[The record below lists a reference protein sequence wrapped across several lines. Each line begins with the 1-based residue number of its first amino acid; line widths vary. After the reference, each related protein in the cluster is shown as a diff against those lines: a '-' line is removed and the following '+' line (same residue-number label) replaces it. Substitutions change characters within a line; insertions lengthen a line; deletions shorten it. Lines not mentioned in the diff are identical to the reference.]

1 MRALRAWLVRLTAVF
16 QRSRSDKEL
25 TEELQIHLQM
35 HVEDNVRAGM
45 TLPEARRSA
54 QIKLGGF
61 AQTQELYRERRGLP
75 ALETFLG
82 DARFG
87 IRMLRKNLAFTAVAI
102 VTLALGIGA
111 NVAVFSIVNGVLLHP
126 LPFANA
132 DRLVMVGEREN
143 DGKPSTTSFA
153 TYEDWKARSKSFE
166 ELTLY
171 RQWQPTLMSP
181 GEPEQLIGLRVTNN
195 YFRTLGITMAAGRDF
210 TAADDRPAT
219 RFVVLLGH
227 DLWQR
232 RFNSDPKTVG
242 RTIDLSGRAFT
253 VVGILPANYESLIST
268 DLRASG
274 VEIWGALGYD
284 PALPDACR
292 TCRHLRAIGRL
303 RPGVSVAQAGAEVSA
318 VTDEL
323 RNEHPTDFSTGGAMV
338 APLYD
343 QLLGGVSATLYV
355 LWGAVG
361 FVLLIACANLAN
373 LLLARATHR
382 EREIAVRAALGAG
395 RIRIVRQVLVE
406 NCSLALM
413 GGLIGLLLAY
423 WTPQILTAIRV
434 ANLPRLD
441 QVHID
446 WRVVAFAFAVAL
458 FTGVLSGVVPAL
470 RMTKID
476 LQTALQEGARGSST
490 RGRGMRSFLVV
501 SEIAL
506 SLTLLL
512 GAGLLVRS
520 LLRLVNVRPGFEPE
534 HVLTLRVSPAGP
546 RYEKDEPVREYI
558 ARANEKLRTIPGVLA
573 SGTASQIP
581 FGGNFDTTWLHV
593 EGKMNANPAL
603 DPSAERY
610 VISDGYLQAMGIEL
624 LRGRDFSSR
633 DAQGA
638 EQVMLVNET
647 AAREICPGD
656 DAIGQHVHV
665 GDPKAAPRT
674 IVGIVGDVRH
684 YSLDAA
690 PTMQFYIPVTQT
702 DTFELVFAVRSV
714 GDPSQVAN
722 AVRLAIRAA
731 DETLPIY
738 RIAPMSE
745 YVAATMANRRLALI
759 LFASFA
765 GIALI
770 LSVVG
775 IYGVTEYTV
784 AQRTREIGIRMALG
798 AQNHQVLRLM
808 LSEGV
813 TLAIAGVLLGTVFS
827 FFLIGFLRSLVFGVA
842 ITDPLTFLA
851 ASAVLTAAAVVACWV
866 PSRKVITV
874 DPIIALRHE

>member
-1 MRALRAWLVRLTAVF
+1 MRILRAWLVRLAALF
-16 QRSRSDKEL
+16 HRSLKDKEL
-25 TEELQIHLQM
+25 TEELLIHLQM
-35 HVEDNVRAGM
+35 HIEDNVNAGM
-45 TLPEARRSA
+45 SVPEARRNA
-54 QIKLGGF
+54 QIKLGGLT
-61 AQTQELYRERRGLP
+61 QTQELYRERRALP
-75 ALETFLG
+75 MLETILS

-87 IRMLRKNLAFTAVAI
+87 IRMLRKNLGFTVVAI

-111 NVAVFSIVNGVLLHP
+111 NVAVFSIVNGILLHP

-132 DRLVMVGEREN
+132 DRLVMAGERE
-143 DGKPSTTSFA
+143 DEGKPSTTSFA

-171 RQWQPTLMSP
+171 RQWQPTLMDP
-181 GEPEQLIGLRVTNN
+181 GEPEQLIGLRVANN
-195 YFRTLGITMAAGRDF
+195 YFRALGIKMAAGRDF
-210 TAADDRPAT
+210 TAADDRPTT

-242 RTIDLSGRAFT
+242 RTINLSGRSFT
-253 VVGILPANYESLIST
+253 IVGILPANYESLISS
-268 DLRASG
+268 DLRARG

-284 PALPDACR
+284 ASLRDACR

-303 RPGVSVAQAGAEVSA
+303 RPGVSFAQAGAEVSA
-318 VTDEL
+318 ITDEL
-323 RNEHPTDFSTGGAMV
+323 RNEHPTEFPSRGAMV

-343 QLLGGVSATLYV
+343 ELLGDVSTTLYV
-355 LWGAVG
+355 LFGAVG

-382 EREIAVRAALGAG
+382 EREIAMRAALGAS
-395 RIRIVRQVLVE
+395 RARIVRQVLVE
-406 NCSLALM
+406 NCSLALA
-413 GGLIGLLLAY
+413 GGLLGLLLAY
-423 WTPQILTAIRV
+423 WTPQILTTIRA
-434 ANLPRLD
+434 ANLPRVD
-441 QVHID
+441 QVRID
-446 WRVVAFAFAVAL
+446 WHVLAFALGIAL

-470 RMTKID
+470 RMTKIN
-476 LQTALQEGARGSST
+476 LQTALQEGSRGSSA
-490 RGRGMRSFLVV
+490 GSGMRSFLVV

-520 LLRLVNVRPGFEPE
+520 LLRLVNVRPGFEPA
-534 HVLTLRVSPAGP
+534 HVLTLRVSPVGP
-546 RYEKDEPVREYI
+546 RYEKDEPMREYI
-558 ARANEKLRTIPGVLA
+558 ARANEGVRSIPGVVA

-581 FGGNFDTTWLHV
+581 FGGNFDTTGLHV

-610 VISDGYLQAMGIEL
+610 VISDGYLAAMGIAL
-624 LRGRDFSSR
+624 LRGRDISR
-633 DAQGA
+633 RDGQGS

-647 AAREICPGD
+647 TAREIWPGED
-656 DAIGQHVHV
+656 PIGQHVHV
-665 GDPKAAPRT
+665 GDAKAPPRT
-674 IVGIVGDVRH
+674 VVGIVSDVHH

-702 DTFELVFAVRSV
+702 DTSELVFAVRFA
-714 GDPSQVAN
+714 GDPSQVVN

-738 RIAPMSE
+738 RVVPMSE
-745 YVAATMANRRLALI
+745 YVAATMADRRLALS
-759 LFASFA
+759 LFGSFA

-798 AQNHQVLRLM
+798 AQNRQVLGLM
-808 LSEGV
+808 LRQGV
-813 TLAIAGVLLGTVFS
+813 TLAIVGVILGTVFS
-827 FFLIGFLRSLVFGVA
+827 IFLTGFLRTLVFGVA
-842 ITDPLTFLA
+842 LTDPLTFLA
-851 ASAVLTAAAVVACWV
+851 ASAVLTASAVVACWV
-866 PSRKVITV
+866 PSRKVIGV
-874 DPIIALRHE
+874 DPMIALRHE

>member
-1 MRALRAWLVRLTAVF
+1 MRILRAWLVRLAALF
-16 QRSRSDKEL
+16 HRSLKDKEL
-25 TEELQIHLQM
+25 TEELLIHLQM
-35 HVEDNVRAGM
+35 HIEDDVNAGM
-45 TLPEARRSA
+45 SVPEARRNA
-54 QIKLGGF
+54 QIKLGGLT
-61 AQTQELYRERRGLP
+61 QTQELYRERRALP
-75 ALETFLG
+75 MLETILS

-87 IRMLRKNLAFTAVAI
+87 IRMLRKNLGFTVVAI

-111 NVAVFSIVNGVLLHP
+111 NVAVFSIVNGILLHP

-132 DRLVMVGEREN
+132 DRLVMAGERE
-143 DGKPSTTSFA
+143 DEGKPSTTSFA

-171 RQWQPTLMSP
+171 RQWQPTLMDP
-181 GEPEQLIGLRVTNN
+181 GEPEQLIGLRVANN
-195 YFRTLGITMAAGRDF
+195 YFRALGIKMAAGRDF
-210 TAADDRPAT
+210 TAADDRPTT

-242 RTIDLSGRAFT
+242 RTINLSGRSFT
-253 VVGILPANYESLIST
+253 IVGILPANYESLISS
-268 DLRASG
+268 DLRARG

-284 PALPDACR
+284 ASLRDACR

-303 RPGVSVAQAGAEVSA
+303 RPGVSFAQAGAEVSA
-318 VTDEL
+318 ITDEL
-323 RNEHPTDFSTGGAMV
+323 RNEHPTEFPSRGAMV

-343 QLLGGVSATLYV
+343 ELLGDVSMTLYV
-355 LWGAVG
+355 LFGAVG

-382 EREIAVRAALGAG
+382 EREIAMRAALGAS
-395 RIRIVRQVLVE
+395 RARIVRQVLVE
-406 NCSLALM
+406 NCSLALA
-413 GGLIGLLLAY
+413 GGLLGLLLAY
-423 WTPQILTAIRV
+423 WTPQILTTIRA
-434 ANLPRLD
+434 ANLPRVD
-441 QVHID
+441 QVRID
-446 WRVVAFAFAVAL
+446 WHVLAFALGIAL

-470 RMTKID
+470 RMTKIN
-476 LQTALQEGARGSST
+476 LQTALQEGSRGSSA
-490 RGRGMRSFLVV
+490 GSGMRSFLVV

-520 LLRLVNVRPGFEPE
+520 LLRLVNVRPGFEPA
-534 HVLTLRVSPAGP
+534 HVLTLRVSPVGP
-546 RYEKDEPVREYI
+546 RYEKDEPMREYI
-558 ARANEKLRTIPGVLA
+558 ARANEGVRSIPGVVA

-581 FGGNFDTTWLHV
+581 FGGNFDTTGLHV

-610 VISDGYLQAMGIEL
+610 VISDGYLAAMGIAL
-624 LRGRDFSSR
+624 LRGRDISR
-633 DAQGA
+633 RDGQGS

-647 AAREICPGD
+647 TAREIWPGED
-656 DAIGQHVHV
+656 PIGQHVHV
-665 GDPKAAPRT
+665 GDAKAPPRT
-674 IVGIVGDVRH
+674 VVGIVSDVHH

-702 DTFELVFAVRSV
+702 DTSELVFAVRFA
-714 GDPSQVAN
+714 GDPSQVVN

-738 RIAPMSE
+738 RVVPMSE
-745 YVAATMANRRLALI
+745 YVAATMADRRLALS
-759 LFASFA
+759 LFGSFA

-798 AQNHQVLRLM
+798 AQNRQVLGLM
-808 LSEGV
+808 LRQGV
-813 TLAIAGVLLGTVFS
+813 TLAIVGVILGTVFS
-827 FFLIGFLRSLVFGVA
+827 IFLTGFLRTLVFGVA
-842 ITDPLTFLA
+842 LTDPLTFLA
-851 ASAVLTAAAVVACWV
+851 ASAVLTASAVVACWV
-866 PSRKVITV
+866 PSRKVIGV
-874 DPIIALRHE
+874 DPMIALRHE

>member
-1 MRALRAWLVRLTAVF
+1 MRILRAWLVRLAALF
-16 QRSRSDKEL
+16 HRSLKDKEL
-25 TEELQIHLQM
+25 TEELLIHLQM
-35 HVEDNVRAGM
+35 HIEDNVNAGM
-45 TLPEARRSA
+45 SVPEARRNA
-54 QIKLGGF
+54 QIKLGGLT
-61 AQTQELYRERRGLP
+61 QTQELYRERRALP
-75 ALETFLG
+75 MLETILS

-87 IRMLRKNLAFTAVAI
+87 IRMLRKNLGFTVVAI

-111 NVAVFSIVNGVLLHP
+111 NVAVFSIVNGILLHP

-132 DRLVMVGEREN
+132 DRLVMAGERE
-143 DGKPSTTSFA
+143 DEGKPSTTSFA

-171 RQWQPTLMSP
+171 RQWQPTLMDP
-181 GEPEQLIGLRVTNN
+181 GEPEQLIGLRVANN
-195 YFRTLGITMAAGRDF
+195 YFRALGIKMAAGRDF
-210 TAADDRPAT
+210 TAADDRPTT

-242 RTIDLSGRAFT
+242 RTINLSGRSFT
-253 VVGILPANYESLIST
+253 IVGILPANYESLISS
-268 DLRASG
+268 DLRARG

-284 PALPDACR
+284 ASLRDACR

-303 RPGVSVAQAGAEVSA
+303 RPGVSFAQAGAEVSA
-318 VTDEL
+318 ITDEL
-323 RNEHPTDFSTGGAMV
+323 RNEHPTEFPSRGAMV

-343 QLLGGVSATLYV
+343 ELLGDVSMTLYV
-355 LWGAVG
+355 LFGAVG

-382 EREIAVRAALGAG
+382 EREIAMRAALGAS
-395 RIRIVRQVLVE
+395 RARIVRQVLVE
-406 NCSLALM
+406 NCSLALA
-413 GGLIGLLLAY
+413 GGLLGLLLAY
-423 WTPQILTAIRV
+423 WTPQILTTIRA
-434 ANLPRLD
+434 ANLPRVD
-441 QVHID
+441 QVRID
-446 WRVVAFAFAVAL
+446 WHVLAFALGIAL

-470 RMTKID
+470 RMTKIN
-476 LQTALQEGARGSST
+476 LQTALQEGSRGSSA
-490 RGRGMRSFLVV
+490 GSGMRSFLVV

-520 LLRLVNVRPGFEPE
+520 LLRLVNVRPGFEPA
-534 HVLTLRVSPAGP
+534 HVLTLRVSPVGP
-546 RYEKDEPVREYI
+546 RYEKDEPMREYI
-558 ARANEKLRTIPGVLA
+558 ARANEGVRSIPGVVA

-581 FGGNFDTTWLHV
+581 FGGNFDTTGLHV

-610 VISDGYLQAMGIEL
+610 VISDGYLAAMGIAL
-624 LRGRDFSSR
+624 LRGRDISR
-633 DAQGA
+633 RDGQGS

-647 AAREICPGD
+647 TAREIWPGED
-656 DAIGQHVHV
+656 PIGQHVHV
-665 GDPKAAPRT
+665 GDAKAPPRT
-674 IVGIVGDVRH
+674 VVGIVSDVHH

-702 DTFELVFAVRSV
+702 DTSELVFAVRFA
-714 GDPSQVAN
+714 GDPSQVVN

-738 RIAPMSE
+738 RVVPMSE
-745 YVAATMANRRLALI
+745 YVAATMADRRLALS
-759 LFASFA
+759 LFGSFA

-798 AQNHQVLRLM
+798 AQNRQVLGLM
-808 LSEGV
+808 LRQGV
-813 TLAIAGVLLGTVFS
+813 TLAIVGVILGTVFS
-827 FFLIGFLRSLVFGVA
+827 IFLTGFLRTLVFGVA
-842 ITDPLTFLA
+842 LTDPLTFLA
-851 ASAVLTAAAVVACWV
+851 ASAVLTASAVVACWV
-866 PSRKVITV
+866 PSRKVIGV
-874 DPIIALRHE
+874 DPMIALRHE

>member
-1 MRALRAWLVRLTAVF
+1 VRILRAWLVRLAALF
-16 QRSRSDKEL
+16 HRSLKDKEL
-25 TEELQIHLQM
+25 TEELLIHLQM
-35 HVEDNVRAGM
+35 HIEDNVNAGM
-45 TLPEARRSA
+45 SVPEARRNA
-54 QIKLGGF
+54 QIKLGGLT
-61 AQTQELYRERRGLP
+61 QTQELYRERRALP
-75 ALETFLG
+75 MLETILS

-87 IRMLRKNLAFTAVAI
+87 IRMLRKNLGFTVVAI

-111 NVAVFSIVNGVLLHP
+111 NVAVFSIVNGILLHP

-132 DRLVMVGEREN
+132 DRLVMAGERE
-143 DGKPSTTSFA
+143 DEGKPSTTSFA

-171 RQWQPTLMSP
+171 RQWQPTLMDP
-181 GEPEQLIGLRVTNN
+181 GEPEQLIGLRVANN
-195 YFRTLGITMAAGRDF
+195 YFRALGIKMAAGRDF
-210 TAADDRPAT
+210 TAADDRPTT

-242 RTIDLSGRAFT
+242 RTINLSGRSFT
-253 VVGILPANYESLIST
+253 IVGILPANYESLISS
-268 DLRASG
+268 DLRARG

-284 PALPDACR
+284 ASLRDACR

-303 RPGVSVAQAGAEVSA
+303 RPGVSFAQAGAEVSA
-318 VTDEL
+318 ITDEL
-323 RNEHPTDFSTGGAMV
+323 RNEHPTEFPSRGAMV

-343 QLLGGVSATLYV
+343 ELLGDVSMTLYV
-355 LWGAVG
+355 LFGAVG

-382 EREIAVRAALGAG
+382 EREIAMRAALGAS
-395 RIRIVRQVLVE
+395 RARIVRQVLVE
-406 NCSLALM
+406 NCSLALA
-413 GGLIGLLLAY
+413 GGLLGLLLAY
-423 WTPQILTAIRV
+423 WTPQILTTIRA
-434 ANLPRLD
+434 ANLPRVD
-441 QVHID
+441 QVRID
-446 WRVVAFAFAVAL
+446 WHVLAFALGIAL

-470 RMTKID
+470 RMTKIN
-476 LQTALQEGARGSST
+476 LQTALQEGSRGSSA
-490 RGRGMRSFLVV
+490 GSGMRSFLVV

-520 LLRLVNVRPGFEPE
+520 LLRLVNVRPGFEPA
-534 HVLTLRVSPAGP
+534 HVLTLRVSPVGP
-546 RYEKDEPVREYI
+546 RYEKDEPMREYI
-558 ARANEKLRTIPGVLA
+558 ARANEGVRSIPGVVA

-581 FGGNFDTTWLHV
+581 FGGNFDTTGLHV

-610 VISDGYLQAMGIEL
+610 VISDGYLAAMGIAL
-624 LRGRDFSSR
+624 LRGRDISR
-633 DAQGA
+633 RDGQGS

-647 AAREICPGD
+647 TAREIWPGED
-656 DAIGQHVHV
+656 PIGQHVHV
-665 GDPKAAPRT
+665 GDAKAPPRT
-674 IVGIVGDVRH
+674 VVGIVSDVHH

-702 DTFELVFAVRSV
+702 DTSELVFAVRFA
-714 GDPSQVAN
+714 GDPSQVVN

-738 RIAPMSE
+738 RVVPMSE
-745 YVAATMANRRLALI
+745 YVAATMADRRLALS
-759 LFASFA
+759 LFGSFA

-798 AQNHQVLRLM
+798 AQNRQVLGLM
-808 LSEGV
+808 LRQGV
-813 TLAIAGVLLGTVFS
+813 TLAIVGVILGTVFS
-827 FFLIGFLRSLVFGVA
+827 IFLTGFLRTLVFGVA
-842 ITDPLTFLA
+842 LTDPLTFLA
-851 ASAVLTAAAVVACWV
+851 ASAVLTASAVVACWV
-866 PSRKVITV
+866 PSRKVIGV
-874 DPIIALRHE
+874 DPMIALRHE